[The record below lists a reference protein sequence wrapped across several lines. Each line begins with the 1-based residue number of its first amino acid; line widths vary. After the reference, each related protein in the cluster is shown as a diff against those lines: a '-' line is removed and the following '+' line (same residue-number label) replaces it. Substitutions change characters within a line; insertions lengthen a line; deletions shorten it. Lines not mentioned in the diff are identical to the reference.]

1 MKNKR
6 LIALTLS
13 AVMFVSILTSCI
25 NAKKSDKVVKEDD
38 PWFESTRFD
47 IDSEI
52 PSGALTDYSQISVSN
67 DKIYYTYLYTTD
79 MFGSTHT
86 CLDTYDLNGTKLD
99 HVELIYPDEG
109 AIYRIFHI
117 SPDTDSDAIEAIVL
131 LNNGGK
137 TDCAYLTVDP
147 ETGKTS
153 DVRYLFGDEAKA
165 VRKPSSSIYSVTRL
179 GDYTI
184 AVLDYGVS
192 VFSYQIMLFKDTEH
206 LQERDIWEQQ
216 ACRGCIQFAGTRL
229 SQQVVVW
236 I

>member
-13 AVMFVSILTSCI
+13 AVMFVSMLTSCI

-86 CLDTYDLNGTKLD
+86 CLDTYDLNGTKMVVSKGLGS
-99 HVELIYPDEG
+99 HTLPL
-109 AIYRIFHI
+109 RIFN
-117 SPDTDSDAIEAIVL
+117 PCEL
-131 LNNGGK
+131 
-137 TDCAYLTVDP
+137 
-147 ETGKTS
+147 
-153 DVRYLFGDEAKA
+153 
-165 VRKPSSSIYSVTRL
+165 
-179 GDYTI
+179 
-184 AVLDYGVS
+184 
-192 VFSYQIMLFKDTEH
+192 
-206 LQERDIWEQQ
+206 
-216 ACRGCIQFAGTRL
+216 CIIGIKK
-229 SQQVVVW
+229 V
-236 I
+236 